1 MTTQPSATE
10 LKMDPSSLYREEMF
24 TDRKMGAIRV
34 LTPVKSDGAP
44 DGTRKVLYVGE
55 TQLLTQ
61 AGLLPLVFELDA
73 ASLADAVE
81 LFASGAADAVE
92 RTRRELEDLRREA
105 ASSIITPDRMPG
117 LLGGPGGPG
126 GLPAAASS
134 GCDKVGPS
142 RLPER
147 RRHGGRTAPVEPWQ
161 WPDAQWRTLVGH
173 VRAGRSLRP
182 RTGWV
187 TRGAPSRS
195 RSTPTTTRTS
205 CATAAS
211 RSAGSPGASTATA
224 SGCRAS

>member
-1 MTTQPSATE
+1 MATQPSATE

-81 LFASGAADAVE
+81 

-117 LLGGPGGPG
+117 LLGGPGGPPG
-126 GLPAAASS
+126 GGKL
-134 GCDKVGPS
+134 
-142 RLPER
+142 RLR
-147 RRHGGRTAPVEPWQ
+147 
-161 WPDAQWRTLVGH
+161 
-173 VRAGRSLRP
+173 
-182 RTGWV
+182 
-187 TRGAPSRS
+187 
-195 RSTPTTTRTS
+195 
-205 CATAAS
+205 
-211 RSAGSPGASTATA
+211 
-224 SGCRAS
+224 